1 MYDFKSRVRYS
12 EVNSERQLTLPALID
27 YLQNCCTFQSEDM
40 NIGVEYLEQHH
51 AAWVLSSW
59 EIVMNR
65 YPKLA
70 EHITVST
77 WPYSFKGFYGYRN
90 FTIKDEAG
98 EICAFANSVW
108 VYMDTATMRPVRI
121 AKEVQDAYIPVMDE
135 AIQYEWADRKIRIE
149 GTPVEKE
156 PVLVQRFHIDTN
168 HHMNNGKYI
177 LVAEEYL
184 PENFKTESIRVEYK
198 KAAVIGDM
206 LYPEVY
212 EQQNG
217 VTIVLADAQKVPY
230 AIMQFRG
237 KYNVKI
243 RTVSETYN
251 CKESGVWSL
260 SRGRAGYG
268 ETCASSGKTGS
279 GECKDGG

>member
-70 EHITVST
+70 GHITVST
-77 WPYSFKGFYGYRN
+77 WPYSFKGFYG
-90 FTIKDEAG
+90 
-98 EICAFANSVW
+98 W

-135 AIQYEWADRKIRIE
+135 AIQYDWSDRKIRIE

-198 KAAVIGDM
+198 KAAVIGNM

-217 VTIVLADAQKVPY
+217 VTIVLADEQKVPY

-237 KYNVKI
+237 K
-243 RTVSETYN
+243 
-251 CKESGVWSL
+251 
-260 SRGRAGYG
+260 
-268 ETCASSGKTGS
+268 
-279 GECKDGG
+279 

>member
-90 FTIKDEAG
+90 FTIKMKRER
-98 EICAFANSVW
+98 SVHLPIPSGFTW
-108 VYMDTATMRPVRI
+108 ILPRCVRCGS
-121 AKEVQDAYIPVMDE
+121 Q
-135 AIQYEWADRKIRIE
+135 
-149 GTPVEKE
+149 
-156 PVLVQRFHIDTN
+156 
-168 HHMNNGKYI
+168 
-177 LVAEEYL
+177 
-184 PENFKTESIRVEYK
+184 K
-198 KAAVIGDM
+198 KCRM
-206 LYPEVY
+206 L
-212 EQQNG
+212 
-217 VTIVLADAQKVPY
+217 I
-230 AIMQFRG
+230 
-237 KYNVKI
+237 
-243 RTVSETYN
+243 
-251 CKESGVWSL
+251 
-260 SRGRAGYG
+260 SR
-268 ETCASSGKTGS
+268 
-279 GECKDGG
+279 

>member
-149 GTPVEKE
+149 GTPV
-156 PVLVQRFHIDTN
+156 
-168 HHMNNGKYI
+168 
-177 LVAEEYL
+177 
-184 PENFKTESIRVEYK
+184 
-198 KAAVIGDM
+198 
-206 LYPEVY
+206 
-212 EQQNG
+212 
-217 VTIVLADAQKVPY
+217 
-230 AIMQFRG
+230 
-237 KYNVKI
+237 
-243 RTVSETYN
+243 
-251 CKESGVWSL
+251 
-260 SRGRAGYG
+260 
-268 ETCASSGKTGS
+268 
-279 GECKDGG
+279 